1 MIGNG
6 LIQHDMIVNIGV
18 CIFYDLKRSRVLNKK
33 GGVNI
38 TPPFRKFEVI
48 RL

>member
-1 MIGNG
+1 MI
-6 LIQHDMIVNIGV
+6 DDIGV
-18 CIFYDLKRSRVLNKK
+18 NIFYDLKRSRELNKK